1 MRKTAGLRSCLAHSN
16 AHMPG
21 RIRRTRKANVDDP
34 VCDEWEI
41 DFVHGRASGRMGK
54 KYLVRWKGFTE
65 KEDTWEPSENLEGAQ
80 DLVKKFNDEQDVL
93 EAQDCKDAV
102 ERHQQAVTEKRK
114 REEVSTADA
123 NARPPPHVCLQ
134 ERTRLLQDAIH
145 HHNQSASVPSKRR
158 RNESPW
164 WQYFCR
170 KSQDKKS
177 PGTTSSCFLSAA
189 AELNSFHLQITT
201 SHCASSRKV
210 IKMLPLLRHQPS
222 SWTVERSTWRTV
234 HLL

>member
-80 DLVKKFNDEQDVL
+80 DLVKKFNDDQDVL
-93 EAQDCKDAV
+93 EVQDRKDAV

-123 NARPPPHVCLQ
+123 NARTRLTSACKNALASYKMPSTITTNPPRSHPNAVEMSLHGGSTFAARAKTRSRRVPPHLASFLQ
-134 ERTRLLQDAIH
+134 LQ
-145 HHNQSASVPSKRR
+145 S
-158 RNESPW
+158 
-164 WQYFCR
+164 
-170 KSQDKKS
+170 
-177 PGTTSSCFLSAA
+177 
-189 AELNSFHLQITT
+189 
-201 SHCASSRKV
+201 
-210 IKMLPLLRHQPS
+210 
-222 SWTVERSTWRTV
+222 
-234 HLL
+234 

>member
-93 EAQDCKDAV
+93 EAQDRKDAV

-123 NARPPPHVCLQ
+123 NARTRLTSACRNALASYKMPSTITTNPPRSHPNAVEMSLHGGSTFAARAKTRSLRVPPHLASFLQ
-134 ERTRLLQDAIH
+134 LQ
-145 HHNQSASVPSKRR
+145 S
-158 RNESPW
+158 
-164 WQYFCR
+164 
-170 KSQDKKS
+170 
-177 PGTTSSCFLSAA
+177 
-189 AELNSFHLQITT
+189 
-201 SHCASSRKV
+201 
-210 IKMLPLLRHQPS
+210 
-222 SWTVERSTWRTV
+222 
-234 HLL
+234 